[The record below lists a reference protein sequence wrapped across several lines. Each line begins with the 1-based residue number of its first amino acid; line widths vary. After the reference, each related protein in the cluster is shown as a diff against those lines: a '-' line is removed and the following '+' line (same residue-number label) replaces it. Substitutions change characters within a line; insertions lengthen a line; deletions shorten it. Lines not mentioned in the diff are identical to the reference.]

1 MDADEW
7 QAAMQV
13 LLLVAEHDGPAMFAR
28 IGVIQAINHHVV
40 RAIDPR
46 KNKHWD
52 GERLTGPIPTCVGNR
67 TDKLQRFR
75 L

>member
-1 MDADEW
+1 M
-7 QAAMQV
+7 QA
-13 LLLVAEHDGPAMFAR
+13 LLLVVEHNGPMMFAR
-28 IGVIQAINHHVV
+28 IGVIQAINRHVAP
-40 RAIDPR
+40 AIDPR